1 MTSYFCPCPRGM
13 EAALAEE
20 LGEIAQGSP
29 TLKVHNQVPGGVHC
43 SGDLY
48 DAYRINL
55 HSRIASRVLMRMA
68 VCHYDNENDI
78 YDLVLGTAW
87 EEWFGIDHTIRVDV
101 TAIKS
106 PLKSLEF
113 ITLKI
118 KDAVCDRFRDMYNK
132 RPSVDTRE
140 PDMRIVGFL
149 DQRQFII
156 YLDTSGEALFK
167 RGWRSET
174 GDAPLR
180 ENLAAGLL
188 RVAGWKPGMPLFDPM
203 CGSGTILCE
212 AAQMVQGIPPGARR
226 RFAFEK
232 FYDFD
237 PQPWEE
243 MKAAIKPRPLPTE
256 PTIFGSDISG
266 DMVAMARHNLKS
278 AGILFEV
285 PLKQIEAQQVQ
296 APTAEP
302 GILLT
307 NPPYGER
314 IGVRGDASLE
324 EDELAKSFYAAFSG
338 TLKQRFAGWT
348 AYFFTA
354 DLGLPK
360 LLRLKEA
367 RKTPFFNGALEC
379 RLFRFD
385 MVAGFNRKTTGTMG
399 SDPTFVQESASG
411 APARADQGLGS
422 DPTFGQKRGREAG
435 AEQSAAQ
442 EAAKPASAA
451 AAPVAP
457 AAAGPWAG
465 AKAGGGSSA
474 TGSASGSST
483 GGATS
488 DAGDAPEPAKMRRAP
503 APAAQPARPAR
514 PTLSRPPRPPR
525 KGS

>member
-20 LGEIAQGSP
+20 LAEIAQHTSSA
-29 TLKVHNQVPGGVHC
+29 TLKVHNQVPGGVHA
-43 SGDLY
+43 SGSMQ

-68 VCHYDNENDI
+68 NKTYNNENDI
-78 YDLVLGTAW
+78 YDLVLEQPW
-87 EEWFGIDHTIRVDV
+87 EDWFGVDHTIRVDI
-101 TAIKS
+101 TAVKS

-113 ITLKI
+113 TTLKI
-118 KDAVCDRFRDMYNK
+118 KDAVCDRFRDQFGK

-140 PDMRIVGFL
+140 PDMRILGFL
-149 DQRQFII
+149 DQRNFTV

-167 RGWRSET
+167 RGWREET

-203 CGSGTILCE
+203 CGSGTILIE

-232 FYDFD
+232 FHNFERAAWQD
-237 PQPWEE
+237 
-243 MKAAIKPRPLPTE
+243 MKTAIKPNPLPSE

-266 DMVAMARHNLKS
+266 DMVAMTRHNLKI
-278 AGILFEV
+278 AGVMFEV

-296 APTAEP
+296 PPTGQP

-314 IGVRGDASLE
+314 IGVRGDSTIPQ
-324 EDELAKSFYAAFSG
+324 DEMAVGFYQDLSS

-348 AYFFTA
+348 VYLFTA
-354 DLGLPK
+354 DLSLPK
-360 LLRLKEA
+360 MLRLKES

-385 MVAGFNRKTTGTMG
+385 MVAGFNR
-399 SDPTFVQESASG
+399 
-411 APARADQGLGS
+411 R
-422 DPTFGQKRGREAG
+422 
-435 AEQSAAQ
+435 
-442 EAAKPASAA
+442 EAAKP
-451 AAPVAP
+451 
-457 AAAGPWAG
+457 
-465 AKAGGGSSA
+465 
-474 TGSASGSST
+474 
-483 GGATS
+483 
-488 DAGDAPEPAKMRRAP
+488 DA
-503 APAAQPARPAR
+503 ARPQ
-514 PTLSRPPRPPR
+514 PE
-525 KGS
+525 

>member
-20 LGEIAQGSP
+20 LGEIAQQST

-43 SGDLY
+43 SGTLVDS
-48 DAYRINL
+48 YRINL
-55 HSRIASRVLMRMA
+55 HSRIASRVLMRIGMSSYA
-68 VCHYDNENDI
+68 NENDI
-78 YDLVLGTAW
+78 YDLVLEQPW
-87 EEWFGIDHTIRVDV
+87 EDWFGWEQTIRVDL
-101 TAIKS
+101 TAVKS

-113 ITLKI
+113 TTLKI
-118 KDAVCDRFRDMYNK
+118 KDGICDRFRDQFGK
-132 RPSVDTRE
+132 RPSVDTRT
-140 PDMRIVGFL
+140 PDMRIFGFL
-149 DQRQFII
+149 DQRNFTV

-167 RGWRSET
+167 RGWREET

-188 RVAGWKPGMPLFDPM
+188 RVAGWKPGTPLFDPM
-203 CGSGTILCE
+203 CGSGTIVVE

-232 FYDFD
+232 FRDFD
-237 PQPWEE
+237 RDAWQGI
-243 MKAAIKPRPLPTE
+243 KADIKPNPLPAE

-266 DMVAMARHNLKS
+266 DMVAMTRQNLRR

-296 APTAEP
+296 PPTTQP

-314 IGVRGDASLE
+314 IGVRGDSTMPQ
-324 EDELAKSFYAAFSG
+324 DEMANQFYAAFSA

-348 AYFFTA
+348 AFLFTA

-360 LLRLKEA
+360 LLRLKES

-385 MVAGFNRKTTGTMG
+385 MVAGFNR
-399 SDPTFVQESASG
+399 
-411 APARADQGLGS
+411 
-422 DPTFGQKRGREAG
+422 RE
-435 AEQSAAQ
+435 E
-442 EAAKPASAA
+442 AKPKS
-451 AAPVAP
+451 P
-457 AAAGPWAG
+457 
-465 AKAGGGSSA
+465 
-474 TGSASGSST
+474 
-483 GGATS
+483 
-488 DAGDAPEPAKMRRAP
+488 D
-503 APAAQPARPAR
+503 
-514 PTLSRPPRPPR
+514 
-525 KGS
+525 